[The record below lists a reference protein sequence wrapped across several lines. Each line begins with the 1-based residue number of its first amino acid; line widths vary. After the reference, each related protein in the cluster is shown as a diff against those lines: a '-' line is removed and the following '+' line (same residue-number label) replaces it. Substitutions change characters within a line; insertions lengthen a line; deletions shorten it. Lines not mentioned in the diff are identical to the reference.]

1 MKRLFTSFQY
11 LCICFLCAITQ
22 NVFAQE
28 WKIVNESGDN
38 IDMSTVRLTDYN
50 DAYRLTANGD
60 YYIVAPQGKHITSAK
75 LTFLYLYD
83 IAKTRSNSFSSDK
96 KYVLSWKY
104 GNVVNY
110 MQQFNGNIN
119 QYTYEHVEDGHAI
132 WNIIPATGGGYY
144 IKNNKTNNYIYITGS
159 GSSGTK
165 LTSSTNQ
172 PSKTWS
178 YAANSG
184 FSTTNG
190 DGDTRYLCYSKNSIY
205 LSSSSSTNTK
215 IYAYELSPDYP
226 LEKGTYTATVYDT
239 DGNSAGNYTLNGTTA
254 KTTNLT
260 GLNSDCV
267 KFNISDLAE
276 NKFAS
281 IRVEVTLADGE
292 VGGDPNVEVST
303 PMYTS
308 TLRPG
313 VNNNDV
319 DTESQF
325 VGIKVTP
332 TKVTHA
338 GSDVL
343 SAIRREW
350 NTLNT
355 VLYVDMS
362 EMNIISDADALLDDL
377 KAAVAPN
384 CLFFMPGSYKGSY
397 DNTIVGG
404 ANGTAAGNITVVDQQ
419 PFFTPY
425 VFSTG
430 GNNAIYQRTGANGHV
445 ASQNTTL
452 ILPFDV
458 PAAKKGDLTFYTLS
472 DIGDKDE
479 EAKVNTVAYLFTATE
494 VTGDAVAN
502 TPYQVKKEGE
512 GHYRI
517 EAKNTTFRPTP
528 EGGLVTAQNGS
539 LTAYG
544 NYTGV
549 AVPQGEGILYFSQNY
564 FWNSTTLTTSATI
577 KILPYRVYYKTSS
590 QTNDPKY
597 SVLFLTDDPEDE
609 LSEDFGNQD
618 ITAIK
623 AMQTE
628 DAKTVWYN
636 MNGQKLNGRPTLP
649 GVYVMN
655 GKKVLI
661 K

>member
-1 MKRLFTSFQY
+1 MNMKRLFTSFQY

-22 NVFAQE
+22 NGFAQDLTLVDADGNSVE
-28 WKIVNESGDN
+28 TQSTFVES
-38 IDMSTVRLTDYN
+38 SAHDY
-50 DAYRLTANGD
+50 DVPAYMLSANGD
-60 YYIVAPQGKHITSAK
+60 YYVEVPAGKHITGI
-75 LTFLYLYD
+75 TFYD
-83 IAKTRSNSFSSDK
+83 KNGKPDYTQIIGMPEVGQKFVISYNGSFVMMTTTTAGSTPHEGLAQEFVLE
-96 KYVLSWKY
+96 KY
-104 GNVVNY
+104 
-110 MQQFNGNIN
+110 NGK
-119 QYTYEHVEDGHAI
+119 
-132 WNIIPATGGGYY
+132 YY
-144 IKNNKTNNYIYITGS
+144 IK
-159 GSSGTK
+159 GTTINRY
-165 LTSSTNQ
+165 L
-172 PSKTWS
+172 
-178 YAANSG
+178 
-184 FSTTNG
+184 TTNA
-190 DGDTRYLCYSKNSIY
+190 NAW
-205 LSSSSSTNTK
+205 SSSSSRPSGYHWEIDQKNQVYNTNGWDSPYYIVYKNTNIQINNSTNTATK
-215 IYAYELSPDYP
+215 NARVTNPFWTRTFP
-226 LEKGTYTATVYDT
+226 FEKGSYTATVE
-239 DGNSAGNYTLNGTTA
+239 GSSYTLNDSHTSA
-254 KTTNLT
+254 AHSITTN
-260 GLNSDCV
+260 GNYV
-267 KFNISDLAE
+267 KFNISDLEAGKTATF
-276 NKFAS
+276 N
-281 IRVEVTLADGE
+281 VTLADGDAPVAE
-292 VGGDPNVEVST
+292 NPVVEVST

-313 VNNNDV
+313 VNNNNV

-343 SAIRREW
+343 SAISSEW

-377 KAAVAPN
+377 KATVADN
-384 CLFFMPGSYKGSY
+384 CLFFMPSSYKGSHA
-397 DNTIVGG
+397 NTIVGS
-404 ANGTAAGNITVVDQQ
+404 ANGTAAGDITVVDQQ

-430 GNNAIYQRTGANGHV
+430 SKKAIYERTGANGHV

-458 PAAKKGDLTFYTLS
+458 PVANKGDLRFYTLS
-472 DIGDKDE
+472 QIGDEDE
-479 EAKVNTVAYLFTATE
+479 EAKVNTVAYLFEATE

-512 GHYRI
+512 GHYTI
-517 EAKNTTFRPTP
+517 QANNTTFRPTP

-549 AVPQGEGILYFSQNY
+549 AVPKGEGILYFSQNY
-564 FWNSTTLTTSATI
+564 FWNSTTLTSSATHI

-590 QTNDPKY
+590 QTDDSKY

-623 AMQTE
+623 AMQKE

>member
-28 WKIVNESGDN
+28 W
-38 IDMSTVRLTDYN
+38 TLTDEDGGIVSKQSTKLEDDNHDYTL
-50 DAYRLTANGD
+50 DAYTLSANGD
-60 YYIVAPQGKHITSAK
+60 YYVEAPAGKHITGITFYDREGKPTYTQIIGVPAIGQKFVISYNGQKFVYFTSSSAGTAIHEADAEEFVLESAGTNRYHIK
-75 LTFLYLYD
+75 ATSNNRYLY
-83 IAKTRSNSFSSDK
+83 
-96 KYVLSWKY
+96 
-104 GNVVNY
+104 
-110 MQQFNGNIN
+110 
-119 QYTYEHVEDGHAI
+119 
-132 WNIIPATGGGYY
+132 
-144 IKNNKTNNYIYITGS
+144 
-159 GSSGTK
+159 SSGTAWAVSSQK
-165 LTSSTNQ
+165 PSYYWTNNNNQWSYYRGGSYDPAFIIWDSKNPKITTQYRNPNSTNGYIRIVN
-172 PSKTWS
+172 PFW
-178 YAANSG
+178 
-184 FSTTNG
+184 
-190 DGDTRYLCYSKNSIY
+190 TR
-205 LSSSSSTNTK
+205 TF
-215 IYAYELSPDYP
+215 PF
-226 LEKGTYTATVYDT
+226 EKGSYTATVEGSSYSVS
-239 DGNSAGNYTLNGTTA
+239 NSNSSASH
-254 KTTNLT
+254 TTNSNYL
-260 GLNSDCV
+260 
-267 KFNISDLAE
+267 KFNISDLAAG
-276 NKFAS
+276 KTATFS
-281 IRVEVTLADGE
+281 VTLADGDVPVSENPE
-292 VGGDPNVEVST
+292 VVVST

-313 VNNNDV
+313 VNNNNV

-343 SAIRREW
+343 SAIRSEW
-350 NTLNT
+350 NTLKT

-362 EMNIISDADALLDDL
+362 EMNIISDADALLDNL
-377 KAAVAPN
+377 KAAVADN
-384 CLFFMPGSYKGSY
+384 CLFFMPSSYKGSY

-430 GNNAIYQRTGANGHV
+430 GKMAIYQRTGANGHV

-458 PAAKKGDLTFYTLS
+458 PVANKGDLTFYTLS
-472 DIGDKDE
+472 QIGDKDE
-479 EAKVNTVAYLFTATE
+479 EAKVNTVAYLFEATE

-512 GHYRI
+512 GHYKI
-517 EAKNTTFRPTP
+517 EANNTTFRPTP

-549 AVPQGEGILYFSQNY
+549 AVPKEEGILYFSQNY
-564 FWNSTTLTTSATI
+564 FWNSTTLTTSATHI

-628 DAKTVWYN
+628 GAKTVWYN

>member
-1 MKRLFTSFQY
+1 MKRFFTSFQY

-28 WKIVNESGDN
+28 W
-38 IDMSTVRLTDYN
+38 TLTDENGGIVSNQSTKLEDDNHDYTL
-50 DAYRLTANGD
+50 DAYTLSANGD
-60 YYIVAPQGKHITSAK
+60 YYVEAPAGKHITGI
-75 LTFLYLYD
+75 TFYD
-83 IAKTRSNSFSSDK
+83 REGKPTYTQIIGAPANGQK
-96 KYVLSWKY
+96 
-104 GNVVNY
+104 VVVSYNA
-110 MQQFNGNIN
+110 QKFVFI
-119 QYTYEHVEDGHAI
+119 
-132 WNIIPATGGGYY
+132 
-144 IKNNKTNNYIYITGS
+144 
-159 GSSGTK
+159 
-165 LTSSTNQ
+165 TSSSAGTAIHEAQ
-172 PSKTWS
+172 
-178 YAANSG
+178 AAE
-184 FSTTNG
+184 FIVETNG
-190 DGDTRYLCYSKNSIY
+190 DGKYYFKSTGNGKYLGVTSGRTALTVYSSKPSKAWMKTSDNKWYVYESWNDPAYLVYYQNEITAKYSTSNTYVKARIVNPFWTRTFPFEQGS
-205 LSSSSSTNTK
+205 
-215 IYAYELSPDYP
+215 
-226 LEKGTYTATVYDT
+226 YTATV
-239 DGNSAGNYTLNGTTA
+239 DGNSYTLNSNNTTA
-254 KTTNLT
+254 NHTI
-260 GLNSDCV
+260 NSNYV
-267 KFNISDLAE
+267 KFNISNLAAG
-276 NKFAS
+276 KTATFS
-281 IRVEVTLADGE
+281 VTLEDGDIPVSENPE
-292 VGGDPNVEVST
+292 VVVST

-313 VNNNDV
+313 VNNNNV

-343 SAIRREW
+343 SAIESKC

-362 EMNIISDADALLDDL
+362 EMNIISDADALLDNL
-377 KAAVAPN
+377 KAAAAPN
-384 CLFFMPGSYKGSY
+384 CLFFMPSSYKGSH

-430 GNNAIYQRTGANGHV
+430 GNNAIYQRTGVNEHV
-445 ASQNTTL
+445 TSQNTTL

-458 PAAKKGDLTFYTLS
+458 PVANKGGLKFYTLS
-472 DIGDKDE
+472 QIGDEDK
-479 EAKVNTVAYLFTATE
+479 EAKVNTVAYLFEATE

-517 EAKNTTFRPTP
+517 EANNTTFRPTP

-590 QTNDPKY
+590 QTNDSKY

-628 DAKTVWYN
+628 GAKTVWYN